1 MRKTDFEEARES
13 EKTYHA
19 HLYETEE
26 ILKPGSWLSEP
37 IPAVM
42 ESLELVIAR
51 NPNPAVL
58 DLGCGSGRNAIP
70 IALRL
75 QEAGEGRLTG
85 TDLLQEAVSKLEE
98 NARKYGVEKEV
109 EAVRC
114 DVEKADYEPDAYD
127 YVVACGCLEHVSSE
141 DALGAVIGRLQQAT
155 RTGGIH
161 CLAMNTGISERS
173 AATGEELDAKI
184 ELNLP
189 EDEASRLLRKAYAD
203 WNLLRE
209 ERDDVA
215 VEEEKYEEK
224 TEFTA
229 RSVLMVFQKR

>member
-1 MRKTDFEEARES
+1 MSKTDFEEARES
-13 EKTYHA
+13 EKAYHA

-26 ILKPGSWLSEP
+26 ILEPGSWLSEP

-42 ESLELVIAR
+42 EYLELVIAG

-70 IALRL
+70 IAKRL
-75 QEAGEGRLTG
+75 QEAGDGRLTG
-85 TDLLQEAVSKLEE
+85 SDLLEEAASKLAE
-98 NARKYGVEKEV
+98 NARKYGVEKQV

-114 DVEKADYEPDAYD
+114 DAEKADYEPDAYD

-141 DALGAVIGRLQQAT
+141 DALKAVIGRLQQAT

-161 CLAMNTGISERS
+161 CLAMNTGISERA

-189 EDEASRLLRKAYAD
+189 EEEADRLLRDAYAD
-203 WNLLRE
+203 WNLLRD
-209 ERDDVA
+209 ERNDVA

-229 RSVLMVFQKR
+229 RSVLMVFQKS

>member
-1 MRKTDFEEARES
+1 MSKTDFEEARES

-26 ILKPGSWLSEP
+26 ILKPGSWLSQP

-42 ESLELVIAR
+42 ESLELVIAG

-70 IALRL
+70 IAMRL
-75 QEAGEGRLTG
+75 QEAGAGRLIG
-85 TDLLQEAVSKLEE
+85 TDLLEEAVSKLTE

-109 EAVRC
+109 EAVQC
-114 DVEKADYEPDAYD
+114 DAEEADYEPDSYD

-141 DALGAVIGRLQQAT
+141 DALRAVIGRLQQAT
-155 RTGGIH
+155 VSGGIH
-161 CLAMNTGISERS
+161 CLSMNTGISETA

-184 ELNLP
+184 ELNLS
-189 EDEASRLLRKAYAD
+189 EDEAYRLLSDVYAD
-203 WNLLRE
+203 WTLLRE
-209 ERDDVA
+209 ERNDVA
-215 VEEEKYEEK
+215 IEEEKYEEK
-224 TEFTA
+224 TEFRA
-229 RSVLMVFQKR
+229 RSVMMVFQKR

>member
-1 MRKTDFEEARES
+1 MPKNDFEEARES

-26 ILKPGSWLSEP
+26 ILEPGSWLSEP

-42 ESLELVIAR
+42 EYLELVIAG

-70 IALRL
+70 IAKRL
-75 QEAGEGRLTG
+75 QEAGKGRLTG
-85 TDLLQEAVSKLEE
+85 TDLLQEAVSKLVE
-98 NARKYGVEKEV
+98 NARKYGVEKQV

-114 DVEKADYEPDAYD
+114 DAEKADYEPDTYD

-141 DALGAVIGRLQQAT
+141 DALRAVIGKLQQAT
-155 RTGGIH
+155 RNGGIH
-161 CLAMNTGISERS
+161 CLAMNTGISERV
-173 AATGEELDAKI
+173 AATGEKLDEKI

-189 EDEASRLLRKAYAD
+189 EEEADRLLRDAYAD